1 MGHRMTQVLLD
12 THALVWWLEAKENL
26 SRKATETIEDSETV
40 VFVSAASGW
49 ELAIKMQI
57 GKFKSAELVRV
68 LEREIEKEGFIEL
81 PISMEHALL
90 AGSFD
95 SRHKDPFDRLL
106 IAQAQVEEIAIVS
119 NDKVFDGFSVRRLW

>member
-12 THALVWWLEAKENL
+12 THAMVWGLEAKENL

-49 ELAIKMQI
+49 ELAIKTQI

-68 LEREIEKEGFIEL
+68 LEREIEKEGFIKL

-95 SRHKDPFDRLL
+95 SPHKDPFARLL
-106 IAQAQVEEIAIVS
+106 VTQPQSEQMSTSTTTKYLI
-119 NDKVFDGFSVRRLW
+119 

>member
-1 MGHRMTQVLLD
+1 MGHRMKVLLD

-26 SRKATETIEDSETV
+26 SRKAKETIEDSETV

-49 ELAIKMQI
+49 ELAIKTQI
-57 GKFKSAELVRV
+57 GKFKSAELVRG

-81 PISMEHALL
+81 RISLEHALL

-95 SRHKDPFDRLL
+95 SPHKDPFDRLL
-106 IAQAQVEEIAIVS
+106 IAQAQVEKIPIVS
-119 NDKVFDGFSVRRLW
+119 NEKAFDRFAIHRVW

>member
-26 SRKATETIEDSETV
+26 SRKAKEIIEDSETV

-49 ELAIKMQI
+49 ELAIKTQI
-57 GKFKSAELVRV
+57 GKFKPADLVHG
-68 LEREIEKEGFIEL
+68 LERAIQKEGFIEL

-90 AGSFD
+90 AGSLG
-95 SRHKDPFDRLL
+95 SPHKDPFDRLL
-106 IAQAQVEEIAIVS
+106 IAQAQVEKVPIVS
-119 NDKVFDGFSVRRLW
+119 NDRVFDRFSVCRVW

>member
-1 MGHRMTQVLLD
+1 MTQVLLD

-26 SRKATETIEDSETV
+26 SRKAKQIIEESETT

-49 ELAIKMQI
+49 ELAIKTQI
-57 GKFKSAELVRV
+57 GKFKSAELVRG

-90 AGSFD
+90 AGSLD
-95 SRHKDPFDRLL
+95 SPHKDPFDRLL
-106 IAQAQVEEIAIVS
+106 IAQAQVEEVPIVS
-119 NDKVFDGFSVRRLW
+119 HDKVFDGFSVRRLW

>member
-1 MGHRMTQVLLD
+1 MGHRMKQVLLD

-26 SRKATETIEDSETV
+26 SRKAKETIEDSETV

-49 ELAIKMQI
+49 ELAIKTQI
-57 GKFKSAELVRV
+57 GKFKSAELVRS

-81 PISMEHALL
+81 PISLKHTLL

-95 SRHKDPFDRLL
+95 SPHKDPFDRLL
-106 IAQAQVEEIAIVS
+106 IAQAQVEKVPIVS
-119 NDKVFDGFSVRRLW
+119 NEKVFDGFAIRRVW

>member
-1 MGHRMTQVLLD
+1 MGHRMKVLLD

-26 SRKATETIEDSETV
+26 SRKAKETIEDSETV

-49 ELAIKMQI
+49 ELAIKTQI
-57 GKFKSAELVRV
+57 GKFKSAELVRG

-81 PISMEHALL
+81 RISLEHALL

-95 SRHKDPFDRLL
+95 SPHKDPFDRILA
-106 IAQAQVEEIAIVS
+106 AQALVEDVPLVA
-119 NDKVFDGFSVRRLW
+119 NDPAFAAFGVKVVW

>member
-12 THALVWWLEAKENL
+12 THALVWWLEAKGNL
-26 SRKATETIEDSETV
+26 SSKAKKIIENSETV
-40 VFVSAASGW
+40 VFVSAVSGW
-49 ELAIKMQI
+49 ELAIKTQI
-57 GKFKSAELVRV
+57 GKFKSAELVHG

-90 AGSFD
+90 AGSLA

-106 IAQAQVEEIAIVS
+106 VAQAQVEEVPILS
-119 NDKVFDGFSVRRLW
+119 NDKVFDEFSVRRVW